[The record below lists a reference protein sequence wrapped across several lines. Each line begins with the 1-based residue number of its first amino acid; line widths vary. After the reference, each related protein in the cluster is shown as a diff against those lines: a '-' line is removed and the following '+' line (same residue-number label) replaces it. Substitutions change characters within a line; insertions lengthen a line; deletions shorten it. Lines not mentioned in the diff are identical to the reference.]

1 MGIGGMGECWIFDVD
16 VIVGRRRDVVDALG
30 GSGMTG
36 TSSKGGWI
44 SPVSTRAYPRSSASV
59 GAFGGWYRSVGS
71 ALGVVRG
78 SCDSSRDAKSAAK
91 TLSMSGIVLS
101 LLEGSSG
108 IAVPELVD
116 VSWEISVVGVVEEIS
131 VSVSASD
138 HTPGRAPGGPLDLR
152 SSRERVGIG
161 EGGGEGECG
170 RGPEP
175 VV

>member
-1 MGIGGMGECWIFDVD
+1 M
-16 VIVGRRRDVVDALG
+16 
-30 GSGMTG
+30 
-36 TSSKGGWI
+36 
-44 SPVSTRAYPRSSASV
+44 
-59 GAFGGWYRSVGS
+59 GS